1 MSKGKFSFSSEIYE
15 TYEICF
21 ISKVPP
27 SNILVDCIIDKKFK
41 FSMIS
46 FTALRGVVQE
56 VSLITKKGVET
67 KSYEG
72 VSSN

>member
-1 MSKGKFSFSSEIYE
+1 MF
-15 TYEICF
+15 
-21 ISKVPP
+21 
-27 SNILVDCIIDKKFK
+27 
-41 FSMIS
+41 S

-72 VSSN
+72 VSSNQF

>member
-1 MSKGKFSFSSEIYE
+1 MKHMKFVSYQKCHQVIY
-15 TYEICF
+15 
-21 ISKVPP
+21 
-27 SNILVDCIIDKKFK
+27 ILVDCIIDKKFK